1 MTTESSEIS
10 LKRKAALLVALVFG
24 LLVLA
29 LSWRLTSLNEW
40 LDVQLLVGK
49 LRHLG
54 ASSGPLTA
62 LAGIS
67 LASVAAIP
75 LSVIILVSA
84 IAFGPWLGL
93 AYALS
98 GACLGAIISY
108 GIGSHL
114 GHDALCRLAGER
126 VNLLS
131 SRLGKR
137 GILSVIAIRMIPIAP
152 FAIVNMIAGSTH
164 IRLGDFIIGSLL
176 GMIPGGLVIALLG
189 DQIAEMALSTQGSAI
204 LASAVVLMI
213 ITGWITIKIW
223 LRRQDSN

>member
-1 MTTESSEIS
+1 MTPETTEIS
-10 LKRKAALLVALVFG
+10 LKRKAVLLIALAFALLG
-24 LLVLA
+24 LTLA
-29 LSWRLTSLNEW
+29 WRMTSLNEW
-40 LDVQLLVGK
+40 LDVQLLVGR

-54 ASSGPLTA
+54 ASFGPLTA

-75 LSVIILVSA
+75 LSVILLVSA

-98 GACLGAIISY
+98 GACLGAVISY

-126 VNLLS
+126 ANLLS

-137 GILSVIAIRMIPIAP
+137 GILSVIVIRMIPIAP

-189 DQIAEMALSTQGSAI
+189 DQIAEMTLSTQGSVI
-204 LASAVVLMI
+204 LASAVLLMVI
-213 ITGWITIKIW
+213 AGWIAIKIW
-223 LRRQDSN
+223 LRRQQNT

>member
-1 MTTESSEIS
+1 MTTETTGLS
-10 LKRKAALLVALVFG
+10 LKRKVVFFVALVLG
-24 LLVLA
+24 LLALA
-29 LSWRLTSLNEW
+29 LAWRLTSLNEW

-49 LRHLG
+49 LRLLG
-54 ASSGPLTA
+54 VSFGPLTA

-67 LASVAAIP
+67 LASIAAIP
-75 LSVIILVSA
+75 LSVIILVSV

-98 GACLGAIISY
+98 GACLGAVISY
-108 GIGSHL
+108 GVGSYL

-137 GILSVIAIRMIPIAP
+137 GILSVIAIRLIPIAP

-164 IRLGDFIIGSLL
+164 IRLVDFIIGSLL
-176 GMIPGGLVIALLG
+176 GMIPGGLAIALLG
-189 DQIAEMALSTQGSAI
+189 NQIAEMALSTQGSAI
-204 LASAVVLMI
+204 LAGAVLLMI
-213 ITGWITIKIW
+213 IAGWIAIRIW